1 MRNALKALA
10 ATVADTRIVRGVVE
24 HLVYPEVLRS
34 IKWEVQP
41 DEPSPSGLVE
51 TLAWKVH
58 SYLVLNEE
66 LAMTGED
73 CSRDGLRSDKVTRG
87 RILDIVVQ
95 EVAAVEGDILEF
107 GVSAGESL
115 LEFGERCPDRRVV
128 GFDSFEGLPEAWWSR
143 PQGAFKAAPPQI
155 ERSNVTL
162 VQGLFDESVPR
173 FLSSWD
179 GSAGIVH
186 VDCDL
191 YSSTMSCLEPIA
203 HRLQRGTVVLFDE
216 YYNYPD
222 FAKHEWKAW
231 RQIRARFGIVATC
244 IAYDG
249 RRAAFRVDTPAA
261 EAGTTVRRRGA

>member
-10 ATVADTRIVRGVVE
+10 ARVADTKIVRGLVAHV
-24 HLVYPEVLRS
+24 VYPEVLRS

-66 LAMTGED
+66 LALTGED
-73 CSRDGLRSDKVTRG
+73 CSHDGLRSDKITRG
-87 RILDIVVQ
+87 RILDIVVR
-95 EVAAVEGDILEF
+95 EAAAVDGDILEF

-115 LEFGERCPDRRVV
+115 LDFSARCPDRRVL

-143 PQGAFKAAPPQI
+143 PQGAFKATPPHVD
-155 ERSNVTL
+155 RSNVTL

-173 FLSSWD
+173 FLSSWR
-179 GSAGIVH
+179 GKAGIVH

-191 YSSTMSCLEPIA
+191 YSSTMSCLAPIA
-203 HRLQRGTVVLFDE
+203 HRLQRGTLVLFDE

-222 FAKHEWKAW
+222 FASHEWKAW
-231 RQIRARFGIVATC
+231 RQIRARFGIGATC

-249 RRAAFRVDTPAA
+249 RRAAFRVDVPAA
-261 EAGTTVRRRGA
+261 EAAVSVRLRGA